1 MSVSRIAGAFDG
13 VVSCSWL
20 LCSRL
25 FPHPCSPWC
34 SPSLSPI
41 LFLSLLTSPPPPLL
55 HTNHTHTTHT
65 THAHTHTHSGLG
77 IALLAVMAFV
87 VQGGIPAP
95 YATDWRIVAPIFVL
109 RTALINCA
117 QPLRKTMLNDF
128 VPKDQR
134 GRWNSLDSFR
144 RMGWSGRY
152 VVSRQRSN
160 HFTRVQAI
168 SWRRCLLSAL
178 PSLQI
183 RTPIFS
189 TPLPLTLPTP
199 VTRTHTR
206 RTPVTYTCL
215 AVLYWEDTSW
225 TRMTTRLPFTSRRPS
240 SA

>member
-1 MSVSRIAGAFDG
+1 MCRVLRVHLTA
-13 VVSCSWL
+13 SCRVL
-20 LCSRL
+20 GCCVLAR
-25 FPHPCSPWC
+25 SPIHAPRAPP
-34 SPSLSPI
+34 PSLPSSFFLFSP
-41 LFLSLLTSPPPPLL
+41 LRPPLSC
-55 HTNHTHTTHT
+55 TQITRTQRIQRTHT
-65 THAHTHTHSGLG
+65 HTHTHSGLG

-178 PSLQI
+178 PSCRFGHRSSQ
-183 RTPIFS
+183 RPS
-189 TPLPLTLPTP
+189 HSHYPHPS
-199 VTRTHTR
+199 HA
-206 RTPVTYTCL
+206 RTPV
-215 AVLYWEDTSW
+215 AH
-225 TRMTTRLPFTSRRPS
+225 PS
-240 SA
+240 HIHAWQCCTGRIPCGHV

>member
-1 MSVSRIAGAFDG
+1 MLP
-13 VVSCSWL
+13 VVLPLPLS
-20 LCSRL
+20 
-25 FPHPCSPWC
+25 HPLSFSSHLSAPPSPAHK
-34 SPSLSPI
+34 S
-41 LFLSLLTSPPPPLL
+41 
-55 HTNHTHTTHT
+55 
-65 THAHTHTHSGLG
+65 HAHNAYNARTHTHTHSGLG